1 MLIMSATIT
10 ITIIIITALDH
21 LLFPKFDFSDH
32 SCNLYYY
39 PCFMELKA
47 SLELMNNLP

>member
-1 MLIMSATIT
+1 MSATIIIA
-10 ITIIIITALDH
+10 ITIITAPDH

-47 SLELMNNLP
+47 RLKLMTNLS